1 MRQQS
6 LSKLQQCP
14 EVLSRLGPAGSWVQP
29 AGRVVTLDIPDA
41 SALAITQG
49 RVWATFDGPH
59 QGPAN
64 DLGNVILAAGERLS
78 LHSGQRVV
86 IESCSPNGTPCSRQN
101 AYFSLWSML
110 PPTTSLVSSLPDRD
124 N

>member
-1 MRQQS
+1 MPRSAVAPWACRQ
-6 LSKLQQCP
+6 L
-14 EVLSRLGPAGSWVQP
+14 VLP
-29 AGRVVTLDIPDA
+29 AGRAVTLYIPDA
-41 SALAITQG
+41 SALAIHQG

-86 IESCSPNGTPCSRQN
+86 IESWSPSGTPCSRQS
-101 AYFSLWSML
+101 AYFSLEHAATHQEPRQL
-110 PPTTSLVSSLPDRD
+110 PA
-124 N
+124 

>member
-14 EVLSRLGPAGSWVQP
+14 EVLSRLGPAGSWVLP

-86 IESCSPNGTPCSRQN
+86 IQSCSPNGTPCSRQS
-101 AYFSLWSML
+101 AYFSLEHAATHQEPRQL
-110 PPTTSLVSSLPDRD
+110 PA
-124 N
+124 